1 MPVANFA
8 LMFLCHRKNC
18 FHTHKIS
25 CLRKKFRLSTH
36 TELVQTQKTTFF
48 KNTFLQNILLLCCN
62 SAGYHMERLLYI
74 LITFGY
80 VLIFGILGAVTI
92 FLHTPK
98 EKGMEYYRRARTT
111 LGMSLTFIAI
121 YCIIRLVIPQD
132 HAKYVDFW
140 LLVNFTLIHSWL
152 TYTTM
157 LFLLESPRYR
167 IRHFIVDG
175 AVPVSLMIVCGLAGV
190 FIPSIRG
197 WMQVI
202 FGIIFGLKCIY
213 MFYQC
218 VREYYRCE
226 KEMNNYYDVNP
237 DIRWIKSLIYLSLFM
252 SAATIVAFY
261 VVQIHLI
268 YYLSIPIIYI
278 YIVFKIL
285 NFAPKKIDAVRKKNA
300 TMEKPAPEKKKAMSI
315 DEKIGPKVDAWV
327 AEKKFCSS
335 ELNIKDVA
343 QEIGTNQNYLSQYI
357 NNYLDTSFQVWLN
370 TLRIEESKTLL
381 TDGTKRSIEEVGQL
395 VGFSQI
401 YNFSRWFRTVTGTT
415 PFQYR
420 KNN

>member
-25 CLRKKFRLSTH
+25 RLRKKFRLSTH

-111 LGMSLTFIAI
+111 LGISLTFIAI

-300 TMEKPAPEKKKAMSI
+300 TMEKPSPEKKKAMGI
-315 DEKIGPKVDAWV
+315 EEKIGPKVDAWV
-327 AEKKFCSS
+327 AEKKFCSF